1 MSVDKTQP
9 QPVALMLVLRGQGE
23 TRQVLLGRKLTGFGA
38 GNMVAPGGKIEP
50 GEQAASAAVR
60 ELEEETSLRVAA
72 ECADH
77 RATILFRF
85 PARPASD
92 MDCQVF
98 LATSYDGK
106 PAASGELEPHWYP
119 VADLPVEQMWQDAE
133 HWLPRIIG
141 GEMFT
146 ATVIMAQDNLGVT
159 TVRISSW

>member
-1 MSVDKTQP
+1 MNVKKTHP
-9 QPVALMLVLRGQGE
+9 QPVVLMLVLRGQGKAQE
-23 TRQVLLGRKLTGFGA
+23 VLLGRKLTGFGA

-50 GEQAASAAVR
+50 GEQAVAAAVR
-60 ELEEETSLRVAA
+60 ELEEETSLRVDAGQAA
-72 ECADH
+72 H

-98 LATSYDGK
+98 VATGYEGE
-106 PAASGELEPHWYP
+106 PAASGELEPRWHR
-119 VADLPVEQMWQDAE
+119 VDALPAKQMWQDAE

-146 ATVIMAQDNLGVT
+146 ATVIMAPDNLGVER
-159 TVRISSW
+159 VEFSSW